1 MSMIFRIQFAA
12 GAVSP
17 KLRFIKYFRTCISL
31 IDNLGSWIRR
41 GAIFPSNSWN
51 KYGAPLFATP
61 ENGLPKHLLYWGECN
76 VAGAIFIAY
85 SFDAMNWTDHRT
97 LLLETR
103 NDSFDSLSVQAGS
116 PPLRL
121 ASGDYLFIYNSAR
134 YPNRILQYNLGYA
147 ILDGSNPSNILHR
160 SDRPLLSPELEW
172 EVGTSSEYLAKNTV
186 FLGGLVEDPN
196 GCPADVGTLVG
207 PEYAENAECF
217 FGAYGAANTVVG
229 AVRIVA
235 SWIILANATTSAST
249 TTASLMP
256 TEFTTATNVV
266 STFSTTTANATS
278 TILNADSSTT
288 TSSATTSS
296 TAISST
302 TILKKASTTGI
313 AIVHAEKPLLTPRG
327 SYLLI
332 EA

>member
-1 MSMIFRIQFAA
+1 
-12 GAVSP
+12 
-17 KLRFIKYFRTCISL
+17 L

-61 ENGLPKHLLYWGECN
+61 ENGLPKHLLYWGEGT
-76 VAGAIFIAY
+76 VAGGIFIAY

-186 FLGGLVEDPN
+186 FLGGLVVDPN

-217 FGAYGAANTVVG
+217 FGAYGGANSVVG

-235 SWIILANATTSAST
+235 SWIIPDNATTAKVTTNTHITIADITSAAST
-249 TTASLMP
+249 VMRTTMSTRETTAATDTTMTTTNTGTSIALV
-256 TEFTTATNVV
+256 TATV
-266 STFSTTTANATS
+266 ATRVTNRTYPS
-278 TILNADSSTT
+278 
-288 TSSATTSS
+288 
-296 TAISST
+296 
-302 TILKKASTTGI
+302 ILKQEKFTVMPQTISPEI
-313 AIVHAEKPLLTPRG
+313 IVQPPCWEG
-327 SYLLI
+327 
-332 EA
+332 